1 MNMVLKQYGND
12 DRIAACPY
20 CSGTPELVQVP
31 GEDYILRCSK
41 CHASTREARM
51 GHLEA
56 IDDWNAG
63 DIVDDHYS
71 ITMDTR
77 IDDYLAK
84 GIKDVLLSEHSPWE
98 KFPQT
103 ASGFLFSEAVIVTPE
118 IILGL
123 NNAGSFIEYDDYS
136 WFNPELYDTSLAKED
151 EQIRFVKSEWV
162 DDRLYSIEFLCG
174 SRWVVIS
181 ANAAEQCMQ
190 VSTNERR
197 TQ

>member
-1 MNMVLKQYGND
+1 MNVVLKKYGND

-20 CSGTPELVQVP
+20 CGGTPELVQVS

-41 CHASTREARM
+41 CHASTSVARM

-63 DIVDDHYS
+63 SVVDDHFS

-84 GIKDVLLSEHSPWE
+84 GIKDVLLSKYSTWE
-98 KFPQT
+98 KFSQT
-103 ASGFLFSEAVIVTPE
+103 ESGFLFYEAVIVTPE
-118 IILGL
+118 IILVL
-123 NNAGSFIEYDDYS
+123 ENAGPYIEYDDRS
-136 WFNPELYDTSLAKED
+136 SFNPKSYNISLAKEN

-162 DDRLYSIEFLCG
+162 DDRLSSIEFLCG
-174 SRWVVIS
+174 NRRVVIT
-181 ANAAEQCMQ
+181 AEADKQYMIAL
-190 VSTNERR
+190 TTERR
-197 TQ
+197 EQ